1 MQLPIG
7 AEENFAGVVDL
18 ITKEAIYFDG
28 DNGENVRIEEF
39 QLIWLMPL
47 EELRATMLD
56 EVCAFD
62 DDVMEKFLE
71 GEEPTE
77 EEIHRCIRNGVNS
90 LELTP
95 VFMGSALKTKVFN
108 HF

>member
-1 MQLPIG
+1 
-7 AEENFAGVVDL
+7 
-18 ITKEAIYFDG
+18 
-28 DNGENVRIEEF
+28 
-39 QLIWLMPL
+39 
-47 EELRATMLD
+47 MLD

-95 VFMGSALKTKVFN
+95 VFMGSAFKNKGVQPLMNAVARYLPSPLSL
-108 HF
+108 